1 MNQLTPV
8 YVLYV
13 YFRLINKTLIN
24 NFKNAKVLLG
34 TQKLFQFHGY
44 QNKKKEYK
52 SSWGYSLL
60 SQKKTSSHMIK
71 SELYKQF
78 FYK

>member
-24 NFKNAKVLLG
+24 NLKNAKVLLG

-44 QNKKKEYK
+44 QNKK
-52 SSWGYSLL
+52 GI
-60 SQKKTSSHMIK
+60 QKFVGIFFIVTKKNSSHMIK
-71 SELYKQF
+71 SELYKQI